1 MSNDALAE
9 LIARTRKKYGQD
21 SLFMAS
27 ELVTPPRLP
36 SGSLSLDVAMGGGW
50 PTNEWTEI
58 AGHPSSGKTAI
69 VHKTIAVNQA
79 SDPDFAVMWVSSE
92 GYNKEWAAVLGVD
105 TDRVHQFPAHEMA
118 EAYDFMVDATASK
131 SINLLV
137 LDSLPALMPDE
148 EGEKSVGEATVS
160 VGARMTNKFF
170 RKAKIKRNHEGLERP
185 MLGIVI
191 NQWRAKVGGYA
202 PHGVTPRDRPGGG
215 GKDYAYVVRLEA
227 SRAEDIVEDLPGRG
241 KAKVGQTIKI
251 LAAKN
256 KTAPPGRVASVDLYY
271 TDTENG
277 MFHAGDYDAVKEL
290 VMLGI
295 LTEAIER
302 HGSYYDVGGVRTKAK
317 EGLIDHLRGDLT
329 AQEQLAAQIRRRA
342 LGQAP

>member
-1 MSNDALAE
+1 MNQALDE
-9 LIARTRKKYGQD
+9 LVARTRKKYGP
-21 SLFMAS
+21 SAVFVAS
-27 ELVTPPRLP
+27 ELVTPPRLT

-79 SDPDFAVMWVSSE
+79 LDPDFAVMWVSSE
-92 GYNKEWAAVLGVD
+92 GYNKQWASLLGVD

-118 EAYDFMVDATASK
+118 EAYDVMADATASK
-131 SINLLV
+131 AVNLLV
-137 LDSLPALMPDE
+137 LDSLPALMPDDE
-148 EGEKSVGEATVS
+148 EEKSVADPTVAT
-160 VGARMTNKFF
+160 GAKMTNRFF
-170 RKAKIKRNHEGLERP
+170 RKAKIRRAYDGTERP

-191 NQWRAKVGGYA
+191 NQWRSKIGYA
-202 PHGVTPRDRPGGG
+202 PNGVAQRERPGGG

-227 SRAEDIVEDLPGRG
+227 SRAEDIVEDRPGRG
-241 KAKVGQTIKI
+241 KAKVGQTIKV

-256 KTAPPGRVASVDLYY
+256 KTAPPGRIAALDLYY
-271 TDTENG
+271 ADTENG

-290 VMLGI
+290 IMLGI

-317 EGLIDHLRGDLT
+317 EGLLEHLRGDLT
-329 AQEQLAAQIRRRA
+329 AQQELDAAIRRRA
-342 LGQAP
+342 LGRVP

>member
-1 MSNDALAE
+1 MTNAALDE
-9 LIARTRKKYGQD
+9 LIARTRKKYGAD
-21 SLFMAS
+21 ALFLAS
-27 ELVTPPRLP
+27 EQVPPPRLA
-36 SGSLSLDVAMGGGW
+36 SGSLSLDVIMGGGW

-79 SDPDFAVMWVSSE
+79 LDPDFTVMWVSSE
-92 GYNKEWAAVLGVD
+92 GYNEEWARTLGVD

-170 RKAKIKRNHEGLERP
+170 RKAKIKRHHDGTERP

-191 NQWRAKVGGYA
+191 NQWRAKVGGFA

-215 GKDYAYVVRLEA
+215 GKDYAYVIRLEA

-241 KAKVGQTIKI
+241 KVKIGQTIKV

-256 KTAPPGRVASVDLYY
+256 KTAAPGRVASVDLYY

-295 LTEAIER
+295 LTEAITR
-302 HGSYYDVGGVRTKAK
+302 AGSYYDVGGVRVKAR
-317 EGLIDHLRGDLT
+317 EGLLAHLRGDLT
-329 AQEQLAAQIRRRA
+329 AQEELTADIRRRA
-342 LGQAP
+342 LGRAP

>member
-1 MSNDALAE
+1 MSNAALDE
-9 LIARTRKKYGQD
+9 LIARTRKKYGAD
-21 SLFMAS
+21 ALFMAS
-27 ELVTPPRLP
+27 EQVTPPRLS
-36 SGSLSLDVAMGGGW
+36 SGSISIDVVMGGGW

-58 AGHPSSGKTAI
+58 AGHPSCGKTAI

-79 SDPDFAVMWVSSE
+79 LDLDFEVLWVSSE
-92 GYNKEWAAVLGVD
+92 GYNEEWARLLGVN
-105 TDRVHQFPAHEMA
+105 TKRVHQFPAHEMA
-118 EAYDFMVDATASK
+118 QAYDVMIDATASK
-131 SINLLV
+131 AVNLLV

-241 KAKVGQTIKI
+241 KAKVGQTIKV

-256 KTAPPGRVASVDLYY
+256 KTARPGRVASVDLYY
-271 TDTENG
+271 ADTEDG
-277 MFHAGDYDAVKEL
+277 MFKAGDYDTAKEL
-290 VMLGI
+290 AMLGI
-295 LTEAIER
+295 LTEAITR
-302 HGSYYDVGGVRTKAK
+302 AGAYYDVGGVRVKSR
-317 EGLIDHLRGDLT
+317 EGLLGHLRGDLT
-329 AQEQLAAQIRRRA
+329 AQQELTAEIWRRA
-342 LGQAP
+342 VGRAP